1 MGLLIKGKWKDKW
14 YEPDADGKFVRPETQ
29 FRNRLS
35 TDGSAAFSP
44 EAGRYHLYISRA
56 CPWAHRT
63 VILRK
68 LKGLEAVIG
77 MSIVDPYMGK
87 LGWVFSNGDD
97 CIPDNVNGKNYLYEI
112 YRLAEPKYTGF
123 VTVPTLWDKQQNTI
137 MNNESREIIRMFD
150 LEFEGVAE
158 NQVTFCPNDLRA
170 EIDKMIDAN
179 YEPVNNGVYRTGF
192 ATTQNA
198 YDEAVS
204 QLFKRLDELD
214 ALLASSRY
222 LCGEV
227 LTEADWCLF
236 PTLIRFDLVY
246 VTHFKCNIRRVQ
258 DYPNLWNYVKELY
271 QIPGIRET
279 CNFDHMKN
287 HYFGSHESI
296 NPSRI
301 IPKGPVID
309 FDAPHDRNR
318 LPKAE

>member
-1 MGLLIKGKWKDKW
+1 
-14 YEPDADGKFVRPETQ
+14 
-29 FRNRLS
+29 
-35 TDGSAAFSP
+35 
-44 EAGRYHLYISRA
+44 
-56 CPWAHRT
+56 
-63 VILRK
+63 
-68 LKGLEAVIG
+68 

-87 LGWVFSNGDD
+87 LGWVFSNCDD

-123 VTVPTLWDKQQNTI
+123 VTVPALWDKKQNMI
-137 MNNESREIIRMFD
+137 VNNESREIIRMFD
-150 LEFEGVAE
+150 LVFEGVAE
-158 NQVTFCPNDLRA
+158 NQVTFCPDDLRA

-204 QLFKRLDELD
+204 QLFKRLDELE

-222 LCGEV
+222 LCGEI

-279 CNFDHMKN
+279 CNFDHIKN

-301 IPKGPVID
+301 IPKGPIID
-309 FDAPHDRNR
+309 FDAPHDRER
-318 LPKAE
+318 LPKAES